1 MILSNRYRII
11 GLIGRGGMGE
21 IYRADDLK
29 LDQTVALKFLPP
41 ELASDPVKLERFH
54 AEVRLARQVTHPSVC
69 RVHDI
74 GDFEGLPFLSM
85 EFVDG
90 EDLRVL
96 LRRIGRLPED
106 KAIDIAR
113 QICAGIAAGHR
124 QGVLHRDLK
133 PANIMLD
140 ERGRV
145 RITDFGLAAVAGEI
159 AGEDVK
165 SGTPAYMAPEQLQGR
180 EVTAKSDIF
189 ALGLVLYEMFTGRR
203 VFEARTLNELS
214 RLHDTPRVSPRE
226 VVDRLNPAVEK
237 VILRCLEKD
246 PDLRPE
252 SALAVAS
259 ALPGGDPLA
268 AALEAGETP
277 SPEMVAAAG
286 SKGTIRLWAA
296 ILCLVFVALGVSTV
310 IGTSQYSL
318 IHRAP
323 VTRPPDVLADLARR
337 TIADFGDEGS
347 PADRAYG
354 FGEDDD
360 YEKYIQETDS
370 SLGRWDRLSKDPP
383 SVVFFWYR
391 QSPRPLVG
399 LSGARVSYINP
410 PPLVPGMVSL
420 KLSPQGRLI
429 ELRMVPR
436 EGDEPLQHESEPPWH
451 MAFDKAGLDFSL
463 FHETNRTW
471 VPPVYADTVKAWEGR
486 FDSSSQEQARVEA
499 ALFQG
504 RLVYFGLR
512 GPWSPKDAVAGSAN
526 TSLQSLGGFLGALLV
541 VIVVGGSLLLAR
553 KNIKAG
559 RSDRQG
565 AFRLAAGLFA
575 VNLLS
580 WVLSADHVPNL
591 NGELSIFGRNAS
603 YSLAGCGIIWVLYI
617 ALEPYLRQRWPH
629 GVISW
634 SRLLAGRFGDP
645 LIARDLLVGCTVG
658 VLVSALLLLQFSLR
672 PMLGAPMPV
681 PVSPDWLMLLGPR
694 FALAEMLS
702 LAFRAVLGGLGFFF
716 MLLLVRMALRRDW
729 IAIAFVFSMGVAL
742 NVIGASET
750 GSPLALMVTTMAV
763 VWSTIVFVTLRFG
776 LLTGI
781 VSIFSANFLL
791 LSPVTLDSNDFYFG
805 PFLFAVGCVLGLVVY
820 GFLRAVDKQTG
831 YFETELLR

>member
-1 MILSNRYRII
+1 
-11 GLIGRGGMGE
+11 MGE
-21 IYRADDLK
+21 VYRADDLK

-41 ELASDPVKLERFH
+41 ELANDPVKLSRFH
-54 AEVRLARQVTHPSVC
+54 AEVRLARQVTHPNVC

-140 ERGRV
+140 GAGRV

-159 AGEDVK
+159 GGEDLK

-180 EVTAKSDIF
+180 EVTVKSDIF
-189 ALGLVLYEMFTGRR
+189 ALGLTLYEMFTGRR
-203 VFEARTLNELS
+203 VFEARTLHELS
-214 RLHDTPRVSPRE
+214 RLHDTPRVSPRQ
-226 VVDRLNPAVEK
+226 VIDRLNPVVEN

-246 PDLRPE
+246 PGLRPE

-277 SPEMVAAAG
+277 SPELVAASG
-286 SKGTIRLWAA
+286 SKGTIGLWAA
-296 ILCLVFVALGVSTV
+296 VLCLVFVFVGVSTV
-310 IGTSQYSL
+310 IGTSQFSL

-337 TIADFGDEGS
+337 TIEAFGHVNP

-354 FGEDDD
+354 FGEDAD
-360 YEKYIQETDS
+360 YEKYIQNTDR

-391 QSPRPLVG
+391 QSPHPLVG
-399 LSGARVSYINP
+399 LSGSRVTYVNP

-429 ELRMVPR
+429 ELRVVPR
-436 EGDEPLQHESEPPWH
+436 EDEEPAGNVSVPPWRV
-451 MAFDKAGLDFSL
+451 AFDKAGLDFNL
-463 FHETNRTW
+463 FHETDQSSW

-486 FDSSSQEQARVEA
+486 FDSTAKERAIVEA
-499 ALFQG
+499 ALFRG
-504 RLVYFGLR
+504 RLVYFGVR
-512 GPWSPKDAVAGSAN
+512 GPWTPKGAVAGGRDDFV
-526 TSLQSLGGFLGALLV
+526 QRLGGALGALLV
-541 VIVVGGSLLLAR
+541 IVVVGGSLLLAR

-580 WVLSADHVPNL
+580 WALSADHVSDL
-591 NGELSIFGRNAS
+591 NGELSIFGRSTS
-603 YSLAGCGIIWVLYI
+603 YSLAACGVIWLLYI
-617 ALEPYLRQRWPH
+617 ALEPYLRRRWPQ

-658 VLVSALLLLQFSLR
+658 ILMSALLLLEFSLR
-672 PMLGAPMPV
+672 PMLGGPMPV
-681 PVSPDWLMLLGPR
+681 PISPDWLMLLGPR

-702 LAFRAVLGGLGFFF
+702 VAFNAVLSGLGFFF
-716 MLLLVRMALRRDW
+716 ILLLVRMALRRDW
-729 IAIAFVFSMGVAL
+729 MAIAFVFVVGVAL
-742 NVIGASET
+742 NVIGASES
-750 GSPLALMVTTMAV
+750 GSPLILMVITMAV
-763 VWSTIVFVTLRFG
+763 IWSTIVFVTLRFG
-776 LLTGI
+776 LLAGI

-791 LSPVTLDSNDFYFG
+791 LSPVTLDSTDFYFG
-805 PFLFAVGCVLGLVVY
+805 PFLFAVGCVLALVVY
-820 GFLRAVDKQTG
+820 GFLRAVDRQEG
-831 YFETELLR
+831 YLETELLR